1 MKWKRKQGRL
11 ADRENR
17 YGYLFVLPFVIGFVF
32 LYMDLIV
39 SSVVYSFSE
48 LSFEGKSFATVF
60 VGLSNYK
67 DVLTVNPDFLP
78 ALAEAAKVDGAGV
91 WRTFFTI
98 NLPQTKAV
106 MMSVFLLSFAWLWAD
121 TFYSSVFLRNKP
133 MFASLVNQVSVIY
146 EIGAVNNSLSGV
158 MMNTAMIMMLIPL
171 FAVYLVGQKA
181 LIQGIERSGLVG

>member
-1 MKWKRKQGRL
+1 MLLLSATSLGLKCG
-11 ADRENR
+11 
-17 YGYLFVLPFVIGFVF
+17 LFILIMVQQFNSLPK
-32 LYMDLIV
+32 
-39 SSVVYSFSE
+39 E
-48 LSFEGKSFATVF
+48 LS
-60 VGLSNYK
+60 
-67 DVLTVNPDFLP
+67 
-78 ALAEAAKVDGAGV
+78 EAAKVDGAGV

>member
-78 ALAEAAKVDGAGV
+78 ALAEAVADML
-91 WRTFFTI
+91 TTI
-98 NLPQTKAV
+98 PVVLIFSLFIATLLNREMPGRALFR
-106 MMSVFLLSFAWLWAD
+106 SVFFIPVILMTGIVA
-121 TFYSSVFLRNKP
+121 KP
-133 MFASLVNQVSVIY
+133 TARRWCKASCP
-146 EIGAVNNSLSGV
+146 E
-158 MMNTAMIMMLIPL
+158 TD
-171 FAVYLVGQKA
+171 
-181 LIQGIERSGLVG
+181 